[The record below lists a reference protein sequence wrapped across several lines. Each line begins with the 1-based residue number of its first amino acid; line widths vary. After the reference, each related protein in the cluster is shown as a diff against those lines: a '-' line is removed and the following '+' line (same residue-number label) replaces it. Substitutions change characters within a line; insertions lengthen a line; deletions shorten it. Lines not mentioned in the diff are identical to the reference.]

1 MCSAWCVC
9 GFSCVWLLHS
19 PWAESLRLLCPWDF
33 SRQEYWSGFSFP
45 TPGDLPNPGNE
56 PMSLVSHALA
66 SRSSPLHHLESLRC
80 SAWTSGK
87 ISRASRVLGVSFPHH
102 FAPIDEVPPPP
113 PNSLL
118 QGGRC
123 KSCLSLS
130 RRFLLG
136 LQNHWYGDCNHEIKR
151 LLEIKLLPGKKL

>member
-1 MCSAWCVC
+1 M
-9 GFSCVWLLHS
+9 HS
-19 PWAESLRLLCPWDF
+19 PWAKPLRLLCPWDF
-33 SRQEYWSGFSFP
+33 SRQECWSGLSFP
-45 TPGDLPNPGNE
+45 TPGYLSNLGTE
-56 PMSLVSHALA
+56 PMPLASHALA

-136 LQNHWYGDCNHEIKR
+136 APESLHMVIATMKLKDSLKLNYSLEKSYNQPRQHIKNQNH
-151 LLEIKLLPGKKL
+151 